1 MILWCEQYGSGGLAL
16 MEFGAEGMIDIGWA
30 I

>member
-1 MILWCEQYGSGGLAL
+1 MILWCEQYGSGGLVL
-16 MEFGAEGMIDIGWA
+16 MEFGGEEMIDIGRA